1 MHIIYRKDKFHMKLI
16 YIFTIILGYIFFK
29 DEIYNEILIGILTF
43 ISIIF
48 VFSITVIC
56 NYGNKHKKV
65 LSENID
71 KKIGKEQTYLDTLT
85 KYFKLTVFYLIANM
99 ILILILL
106 LIKDDNI
113 LSNILKKFL
122 NLDIKIFIFKF
133 AIIPITI
140 LNIYFCFLM
149 TQILFPSFITEASHF
164 ED

>member
-1 MHIIYRKDKFHMKLI
+1 MYKKDINMSIVIYFITLIIG
-16 YIFTIILGYIFFK
+16 IILFI
-29 DEIYNEILIGILTF
+29 DVVNNEILIGILIF
-43 ISIIF
+43 ISILF
-48 VFSITVIC
+48 GFNITVIC
-56 NYGNKHKKV
+56 NIYGTKHAKI
-65 LSENID
+65 LSEKVDKNI
-71 KKIGKEQTYLDTLT
+71 KNKQSCLHTLID
-85 KYFKLTVFYLIANM
+85 YFKCVMWSLIINM

-164 ED
+164 KD